1 MHIKGHEGGKIGDIL
16 DNRMLGGYNITLEDK
31 NFNNYKLNDVQNDR
45 IRLETYFRDLE
56 IASSRL

>member
-1 MHIKGHEGGKIGDIL
+1 MREGKIGDIL

-56 IASSRL
+56 IDSRL